1 MTVPESSIFRKKP
14 DRHYQASEQTVLPHF
29 VSNTAFVCLWILT
42 ALLVAGGLAAWNAFL
57 PPHSRSPIIRSLET
71 KP

>member
-1 MTVPESSIFRKKP
+1 
-14 DRHYQASEQTVLPHF
+14 
-29 VSNTAFVCLWILT
+29 LT